1 MSDPTTIPLAD
12 PPTLCEPCQA
22 RALEAGLSWKPGFYM
37 CPVCD
42 NLATAKAAVWRAAM
56 AIAMNRRN
64 VAAAASTAAQLK
76 VIRDL
81 LSAKLAGGEAEF
93 WDLVEKELRK

>member
-1 MSDPTTIPLAD
+1 MSDI
-12 PPTLCEPCQA
+12 
-22 RALEAGLSWKPGFYM
+22 EA
-37 CPVCD
+37 
-42 NLATAKAAVWRAAM
+42 AKNAAWRAAM
-56 AIAMNRRN
+56 AMSQNSRNR
-64 VAAAASTAAQLK
+64 AAEATTTAQLK